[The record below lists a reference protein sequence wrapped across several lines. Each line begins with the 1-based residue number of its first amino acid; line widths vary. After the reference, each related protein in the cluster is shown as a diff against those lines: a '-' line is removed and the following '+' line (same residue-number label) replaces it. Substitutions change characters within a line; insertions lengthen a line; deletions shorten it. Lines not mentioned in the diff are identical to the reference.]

1 MCRSIDFLSLRQTRR
16 FVLGV
21 PDIGSI
27 LGQLRGNGLLLGVE
41 EGHRDKVFASKHKNS
56 RPCVNR
62 CCRDGHWALVT
73 MVNERS
79 CHLVSAK
86 RIAAGAF
93 VPWLPSEN
101 QSLCLVRTEI
111 QGNQQA

>member
-1 MCRSIDFLSLRQTRR
+1 MACCWMWRR
-16 FVLGV
+16 ATGIGCLQQSPETPGPVLTDG
-21 PDIGSI
+21 
-27 LGQLRGNGLLLGVE
+27 
-41 EGHRDKVFASKHKNS
+41 
-56 RPCVNR
+56 
-62 CCRDGHWALVT
+62 CRDGHWALVT

-93 VPWLPSEN
+93 VPRLPSEN

-111 QGNQQA
+111 QGNQQARAQTDRKTKRRIAVNSESC